1 LTLVYAGVM
10 QATVTKTRRRVV
22 VDQRALAQAI
32 GTRIRAARLRAG
44 LTQQQ
49 LAGDRYTKAYIS
61 ALELGHAKPSMAALD
76 YLAPR
81 LGTTSDRILADPTR
95 TWSRLEADVALASGD
110 LDEAR
115 QAYEGLLDVT
125 VDPGH
130 MAELELGLAETYCR
144 LGRPSE
150 AIKPAEDAR
159 RRFGEAG
166 RSSDQDRALYWLSS
180 AHQQMG
186 DTSEARRILRE
197 IHERID
203 PATDPDMAVRVR
215 IGLAMIESATG
226 DPHVALAYLEEA
238 RESANAL
245 DLRRR
250 GTFLITLAR
259 GRAKVGDFEGAI
271 RSGTEALQVCR
282 LAEAGRDQAR
292 VEAQLATIY
301 LQLGDRTRARGLLAD
316 ARAILKRA
324 EETTLLADITDS
336 EARIALDEGD
346 AAGALELAR
355 EARRQAEGS
364 ANHRAIF
371 DSLMTEGR
379 ALESLDRRAEALTA
393 YEQASQVLGTDAGAV
408 GRRREVYG
416 AWADA
421 LAADGK
427 HAEAYAVAK
436 RALG

>member
-1 LTLVYAGVM
+1 M
-10 QATVTKTRRRVV
+10 SCP
-22 VDQRALAQAI
+22 
-32 GTRIRAARLRAG
+32 AA
-44 LTQQQ
+44 
-49 LAGDRYTKAYIS
+49 S
-61 ALELGHAKPSMAALD
+61 
-76 YLAPR
+76 
-81 LGTTSDRILADPTR
+81 
-95 TWSRLEADVALASGD
+95 TWLALASGE

-115 QAYEGLLDVT
+115 RAYEGLLDVT
-125 VDPGH
+125 VDSGH
-130 MAELELGLAETYCR
+130 VAELQLGLAETYCR

-159 RRFGEAG
+159 RRFDEAG
-166 RSSDQDRALYWLSS
+166 RGADVDRARYWLAS
-180 AHQQMG
+180 AHIQMG
-186 DTSEARRILRE
+186 DAAEGRRILRDL
-197 IHERID
+197 HERTD
-203 PATDPDMAVRVR
+203 PATDPDMAVRLR
-215 IGLAMIESATG
+215 IGLAMVESTIG

-238 RESANAL
+238 RQAANAL

-250 GTFLITLAR
+250 GTFLITLAK
-259 GRAKVGDFEGAI
+259 GQAKVGDFEGAI

-346 AAGALELAR
+346 AEGALELAV
-355 EARRQAEGS
+355 EARRQAEAS
-364 ANHRAIF
+364 ENHRAIF
-371 DSLMTEGR
+371 DSLMTAGR
-379 ALESLDRRAEALTA
+379 ALEALGRRPEALESYERASKVLGAGAEAT
-393 YEQASQVLGTDAGAV
+393 T
-408 GRRREVYG
+408 RRREVYS

-421 LAADGK
+421 LAADGQ
-427 HAEAYAVAK
+427 HAEAYAIAK